1 MTKVVHFQNLRIK
14 FLWFLAIRKHQLH
27 FTDRKIKSEEQE
39 ICKHL
44 QWVPLI
50 HPYASTA
57 GGREAVSARS
67 YRTCSSV
74 LDNVELCVLS
84 WVNSAAPRVAGGMGA
99 RGGNGNS
106 THPHMWT
113 QDTVP
118 AKPSAHCCTQRM
130 PRSVLLRS
138 SLSRRRLFRRV

>member
-1 MTKVVHFQNLRIK
+1 MVFSYKKASAPLYRQENKVRR
-14 FLWFLAIRKHQLH
+14 AR
-27 FTDRKIKSEEQE
+27 D
-39 ICKHL
+39 L
-44 QWVPLI
+44 QTSAVVPLI

-67 YRTCSSV
+67 YRTCRITKSPSSSV
-74 LDNVELCVLS
+74 LDAVELCVLS
-84 WVNSAAPRVAGGMGA
+84 WVNSAAPQVAGGMGVW
-99 RGGNGNS
+99 GGNGNS

-118 AKPSAHCCTQRM
+118 AKPFAHCCTQRM

-138 SLSRRRLFRRV
+138 SLSRHRLFRRV